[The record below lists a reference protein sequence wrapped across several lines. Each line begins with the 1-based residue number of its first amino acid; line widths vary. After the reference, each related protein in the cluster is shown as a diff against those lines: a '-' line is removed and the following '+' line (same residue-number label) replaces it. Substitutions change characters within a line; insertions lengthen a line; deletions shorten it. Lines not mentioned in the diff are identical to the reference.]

1 MKQLTVITGGAGGMG
16 RAIAK
21 KLGPEYDL
29 VLADRSEEALTKA
42 VAELD
47 ALGITAHTCVVDIS
61 SKEDVEKLAAFAAD
75 LGDIKNV
82 IHTAGVSPTNT
93 KAEEVLKINGLGTMY
108 MTEAFYPR
116 MAGGGA
122 MINFGSVA
130 AYTLEPQEEW
140 YDVFDECAEPDFYD
154 KLLELVAPFQGDDF
168 AYAGT
173 CYAIIK
179 RFVIYYTQKNVA
191 RFAEKNTRILS
202 VSPGSY
208 LTPMHQLLIDLE
220 PDTADCQL
228 DLIPAGRW
236 GHPYEIAELIGFLVS
251 PGAGFISGVDILA
264 DGAQT
269 ANTFVEQLD

>member
-1 MKQLTVITGGAGGMG
+1 M
-16 RAIAK
+16 
-21 KLGPEYDL
+21 
-29 VLADRSEEALTKA
+29 
-42 VAELD
+42 
-47 ALGITAHTCVVDIS
+47 
-61 SKEDVEKLAAFAAD
+61 
-75 LGDIKNV
+75 
-82 IHTAGVSPTNT
+82 
-93 KAEEVLKINGLGTMY
+93 LKINGLGTMY
-108 MTEAFYPR
+108 MTESFFPI

-140 YDVFDECAEPDFYD
+140 YDVFDECEDPDFYG

-191 RFAEKNTRILS
+191 RFAEKDTRILS

-228 DLIPAGRW
+228 DLIPKGRW
-236 GHPYEIAELIGFLVS
+236 GHPYEMAELIGFLLS
-251 PGAGFISGVDILA
+251 PGAGFVSGIDILA
-264 DGAQT
+264 DGGQT
-269 ANTFVEQLD
+269 ANTFVDQL

>member
-1 MKQLTVITGGAGGMG
+1 MKKLTVITGGAGGMG

-21 KLGPEYDL
+21 KIGPEYDL
-29 VLADRSEEALTKA
+29 VLADRSEEALAKA
-42 VAELD
+42 VEELN
-47 ALGITAHTCVVDIS
+47 ALGITAHTYVVDIADKAS
-61 SKEDVEKLAAFAAD
+61 VEKLAGYAAS
-75 LGDIKNV
+75 LGEVKNV

-93 KAEEVLKINGLGTMY
+93 KAEDVLKINGMGTMY
-108 MTEAFYPR
+108 MTEAFLPV
-116 MAGGGA
+116 MAGGGV

-140 YDVFDECAEPDFYD
+140 YDVFDNCEDEDFYD
-154 KLLELVAPFQGDDF
+154 QILELVAPFQGDDF

-202 VSPGSY
+202 VSP
-208 LTPMHQLLIDLE
+208 MHQLLIDLE

-251 PGAGFISGVDILA
+251 PGAGFVSGVDILA
-264 DGAQT
+264 DGGQT
-269 ANTFVEQLD
+269 ANTFVEQL

>member
-1 MKQLTVITGGAGGMG
+1 MG

-21 KLGPEYDL
+21 RLGPEYDIL
-29 VLADRSEEALTKA
+29 LADRFEDSLERAA
-42 VAELD
+42 AELQE
-47 ALGITAHTCVVDIS
+47 LGIHAETCTVDIAS
-61 SKEDVEKLAAFAAD
+61 REDVEKLAAYAAS
-75 LGDIKNV
+75 LGEVKHV
-82 IHTAGVSPTNT
+82 LHTAGVSPTNT
-93 KAEEVLKINGLGTMY
+93 GAEDVLKINGLGTMY
-108 MTEAFYPR
+108 ITEAFYPV
-116 MAGGGA
+116 MAGGGV
-122 MINFGSVA
+122 MVNFGSVA

-140 YDVFDECAEPDFYD
+140 YDVFDECREPDFFE

-173 CYAIIK
+173 SYAIIK

-191 RFAEKNTRILS
+191 RFAEKGVRILS

-208 LTPMHQLLIDLE
+208 LTPMHQLLIDME

-228 DLIPAGRW
+228 DLIPVGRW
-236 GHPYEIAELIGFLVS
+236 GHPYEIAELIAFLVS

-264 DGAQT
+264 DGGQT

>member
-1 MKQLTVITGGAGGMG
+1 MKKLTVITGGAGGMG

-21 KLGPEYDL
+21 KIGPEYDL
-29 VLADRSEEALTKA
+29 VLADRSEEALAKA
-42 VAELD
+42 VEELTT
-47 ALGITAHTCVVDIS
+47 LGITAHTFVVDITEQAS
-61 SKEDVEKLAAFAAD
+61 VQKLADYAAS
-75 LGDIKNV
+75 LGEVKNV

-93 KAEEVLKINGLGTMY
+93 KADDVLKINGLGTMY
-108 MTEAFYPR
+108 MTEAFYPV
-116 MAGGGA
+116 MAGGGV

-140 YDVFDECAEPDFYD
+140 YDVFDNCEDEDFYD
-154 KLLELVAPFQGDDF
+154 QLLELVAPFQGDDF

-191 RFAEKNTRILS
+191 RFAEKDTRILS

-220 PDTADCQL
+220 PDTAECQL
-228 DLIPAGRW
+228 DLIPKGRW

-251 PGAGFISGVDILA
+251 PGAGFVSGIDILA
-264 DGAQT
+264 DGGQT
-269 ANTFVEQLD
+269 ANTFVEQL